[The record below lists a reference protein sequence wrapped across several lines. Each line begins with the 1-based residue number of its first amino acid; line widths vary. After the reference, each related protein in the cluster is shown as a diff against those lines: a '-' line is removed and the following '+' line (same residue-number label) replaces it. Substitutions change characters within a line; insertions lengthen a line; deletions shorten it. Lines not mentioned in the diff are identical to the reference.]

1 MVDWI
6 DDYEDM
12 EEEYVKNE
20 FRMPKSKPPKKSWK
34 QIEENKRKSTN
45 KKQWQKKRRKGS
57 LEKKNIK
64 RNNS

>member
-57 LEKKNIK
+57 LEKKNRK
-64 RNNS
+64 NTNS